1 MPLGK
6 IAWLTGGNPQLE
18 LAQSRGTWDEPW
30 DRCASVST
38 GGTTTKKK
46 PQKKRGEKNKIKKK
60 RAALIYSTDIVGGLN

>member
-38 GGTTTKKK
+38 GGTTPKK
-46 PQKKRGEKNKIKKK
+46 PQKKRGEKK
-60 RAALIYSTDIVGGLN
+60 